1 MGESMQCSVI
11 DRRADDF
18 AKRRATKRRVVVD
31 VAGGGTACTDELV
44 SELVK
49 VEEVRSGCGSFRH
62 LGQNVGHK
70 RPHRAHGLDCSC
82 CVAGNHEGVIG
93 M

>member
-1 MGESMQCSVI
+1 MATVPTLF
-11 DRRADDF
+11 RAHPH
-18 AKRRATKRRVVVD
+18 ASYLY
-31 VAGGGTACTDELV
+31 LV
-44 SELVK
+44 GELVK

-82 CVAGNHEGVIG
+82 RVAGNQEGVIG